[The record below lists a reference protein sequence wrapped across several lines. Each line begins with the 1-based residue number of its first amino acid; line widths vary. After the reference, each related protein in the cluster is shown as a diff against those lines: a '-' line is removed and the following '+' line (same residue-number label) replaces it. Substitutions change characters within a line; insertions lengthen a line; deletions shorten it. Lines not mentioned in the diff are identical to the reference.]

1 MNEQILGSHQKK
13 MNVIDVEDKT
23 TVITDN
29 RVIISV
35 YTESA
40 AKFSERKTRPI
51 RRAKA
56 LQFPGR
62 ETIGRTAGYNRRAQL
77 LGYAGKLRSI
87 HQDLSSD
94 RLPGPKQKRRSLIVP
109 ERLRILFDRMFR
121 KANRRWRYERIVSD
135 ENAEDDGLRS
145 SKCMEMQ
152 RKKKVETEIPFT
164 VRKSLN
170 RILHYNEKSTYVLN
184 ENDHEETS
192 RADNDRDGKGCSEQ
206 TSGNLLRP
214 ITHTEVV
221 SSTLYAP
228 VMF

>member
-87 HQDLSSD
+87 HQDLSSE

>member
-164 VRKSLN
+164 RTFRCVLKVLSCGQQCRK
-170 RILHYNEKSTYVLN
+170 
-184 ENDHEETS
+184 
-192 RADNDRDGKGCSEQ
+192 
-206 TSGNLLRP
+206 
-214 ITHTEVV
+214 
-221 SSTLYAP
+221 
-228 VMF
+228 